1 MKITIIAEIGI
12 NHDGSFDKAVELTD
26 MAIDSGAD
34 IVKYQYYKA
43 ETSATAESEKPPHVR
58 EMEES
63 QFDLLKMYEIS
74 EEDLAALV
82 KHCRKRGVLT
92 CCSGD
97 VKSDYDTINRCGVDV
112 MKFGSDGVFKHD
124 LIEHVASFGKPV
136 ILSSGM
142 SYMGDVEDAIKAA
155 KKKTD
160 DVTIL
165 HCTSQYPTEMK
176 NVNLNCITTMKNQL
190 DIPVGYS
197 DHTPGVE
204 VSIAAVALGATMIER
219 HFIDTH
225 ESDNPD
231 EAVSLDPAEFKM
243 LRHAVD
249 NIVTAMGSSIK
260 KPTEFEMEMMKTF
273 RHSIVALT
281 TIKEGETFTEA
292 NLGYKRPGTGLNP
305 RYFTTLL
312 GKKARKDFKTDHVF
326 SWDDVL

>member
-1 MKITIIAEIGI
+1 
-12 NHDGSFDKAVELTD
+12 
-26 MAIDSGAD
+26 
-34 IVKYQYYKA
+34 
-43 ETSATAESEKPPHVR
+43 
-58 EMEES
+58 
-63 QFDLLKMYEIS
+63 
-74 EEDLAALV
+74 
-82 KHCRKRGVLT
+82 
-92 CCSGD
+92 
-97 VKSDYDTINRCGVDV
+97 
-112 MKFGSDGVFKHD
+112 
-124 LIEHVASFGKPV
+124 
-136 ILSSGM
+136 
-142 SYMGDVEDAIKAA
+142 
-155 KKKTD
+155 
-160 DVTIL
+160 
-165 HCTSQYPTEMK
+165 MK

>member
-1 MKITIIAEIGI
+1 MKISIIAEIGI
-12 NHDGSFDKAVELTD
+12 NHDGSFEKALQLTD
-26 MAIDSGAD
+26 LAIDSGAD

-58 EMEES
+58 DMEES

-74 EEDLAALV
+74 EEDLKKLV
-82 KHCRKRGVLT
+82 DHCHKRGALT

-97 VKSDYDTINRCGVDV
+97 VKSDYDTINQCGVDV
-112 MKFGSDGVFKHD
+112 MKFGSDGIFKHD

-142 SYMGDVEDAIKAA
+142 SYMGNVEDAVMAA
-155 KKKTD
+155 QKHTD
-160 DVTIL
+160 DVTVL

-176 NVNLNCITTMKNQL
+176 NVNLRAMQTMINQL

-204 VSIAAVALGATMIER
+204 VSIASVALGATMIER

-243 LRHAVD
+243 LRIAVD
-249 NIVTAMGSSIK
+249 NIVTAMGSPVK
-260 KPTEFEMEMMKTF
+260 KPTDFEMEMMKTF
-273 RHSIVALT
+273 RHSIVALRP
-281 TIKEGETFTEA
+281 IAEGEVFTEE

-305 RYFTTLL
+305 RYFKELL
-312 GKKARKDFKTDHVF
+312 GKKARKEFGTDHVF
-326 SWDDVL
+326 TWDDVL